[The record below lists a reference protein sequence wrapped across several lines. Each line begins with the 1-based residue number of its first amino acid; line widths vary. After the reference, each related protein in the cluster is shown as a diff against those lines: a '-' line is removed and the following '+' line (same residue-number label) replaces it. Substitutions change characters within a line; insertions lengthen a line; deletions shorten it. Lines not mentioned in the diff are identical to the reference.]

1 MTIKEDMVIWDDC
14 VNRLSLLT
22 IPEDEQYK
30 YIERKPCI
38 TFGLSYENTNFKGMD
53 IFTLF
58 DNLYMDTVNTIEN
71 ILHSQNGSFRIFDMG
86 ADTDGYLDFEMING
100 RLFVKGQLGAS
111 LASHSLKFE
120 FEADQTLVS
129 ALLETLVI

>member
-1 MTIKEDMVIWDDC
+1 MTIQEDMVIWDDC

-58 DNLYMDTVNTIEN
+58 DNLYIDTVNTIEN

-100 RLFVKGQLGAS
+100 RLSVKGRLGAS
-111 LASHSLKFE
+111 FSAHSLSFE

>member
-22 IPEDEQYK
+22 IPEDKQYK

-58 DNLYMDTVNTIEN
+58 DILYIDTVNTIEN
-71 ILHSQNGSFRIFDMG
+71 ILRSQNGSFRIFDMG

-111 LASHSLKFE
+111 FASHSLKFE